1 MKYISDDLSLYTNK
15 KLRSSEI
22 VIRAWNLIEADLI
35 YAMGIADKLMI
46 SIYIEN
52 DSVILSCSSNYNVI
66 RTVRKTFNIN
76 HVLTIMTDLS
86 VNATISLN
94 LSSKNNINYKKC
106 SFYYEKNNRQDD
118 GSIEIECDASYNI
131 NSYESFKIEIMSAIT
146 KELQFLIHR
155 NILNSDIST
164 CDIANIDAEFES
176 LSIFANIK
184 NLTIKSSIKKRLE
197 NKYELAKKINKLL
210 DRISYSE

>member
-15 KLRSSEI
+15 QLRSSEI
-22 VIRAWNLIEADLI
+22 VLKAWSLIEPDLI

-52 DSVILSCSSNYNVI
+52 DSIILSCSSNYNVI

-86 VNATISLN
+86 VNTTINLN
-94 LSSKNNINYKKC
+94 LSNKNNINYKKC
-106 SFYYEKNNRQDD
+106 SFYYEKNNMQDD
-118 GSIEIECDASYNI
+118 GSIEIECDANYNI
-131 NSYESFKIEIMSAIT
+131 NSYQIFKIEIISAIT

-164 CDIANIDAEFES
+164 CDIANTDAEFES

-184 NLTIKSSIKKRLE
+184 NLTMKSSINKRLE
-197 NKYELAKKINKLL
+197 NKFELAKKLNKLL
-210 DRISYSE
+210 DRINCNE